1 MWWTRS
7 SPSIPPLNAS
17 GLSDPSRIIDRRT
30 IPPGVVPKHVQQWV
44 VIGIA
49 VVMVAIMSLSSQT
62 PAPRR
67 TPNQTA
73 TIPPVV
79 DANQQRI
86 EEYERRVQEQAQRLA
101 TEQAQLQVA
110 RETVGAPKTTGTT
123 PLPVIETEP
132 RITPTPIAAPVSPPD
147 AATPHV
153 ADNVAYSRPNNAA
166 RPVSSE

>member
-110 RETVGAPKTTGTT
+110 KETAGAPKTGGLNAI
-123 PLPVIETEP
+123 PLIETEP
-132 RITPTPIAAPVSPPD
+132 RVTPTPSGVPVTRSD
-147 AATPHV
+147 AETPRV
-153 ADNVAYSRPNNAA
+153 ADN
-166 RPVSSE
+166 